1 MNAAA
6 ASGTKPQG
14 GGKQVKAAKGGAD
27 DDAFD
32 DVEMG
37 DDLLPM

>member
-1 MNAAA
+1 MSEEEALE
-6 ASGTKPQG
+6 
-14 GGKQVKAAKGGAD
+14 KQAGIEVKEKAAKGGAD